1 MEEEERKKKEEKKAG
16 GERKGGFG
24 HWTDTG
30 ERHWGERDVLIQ

>member
-1 MEEEERKKKEEKKAG
+1 MEGEEKEEKKAG

-30 ERHWGERDVLIQ
+30 QILGRERCVNSRMML